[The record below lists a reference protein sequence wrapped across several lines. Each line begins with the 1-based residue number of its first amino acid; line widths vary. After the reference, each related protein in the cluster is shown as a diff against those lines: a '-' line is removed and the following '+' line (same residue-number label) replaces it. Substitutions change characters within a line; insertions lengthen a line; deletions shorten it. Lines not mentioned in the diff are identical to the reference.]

1 MDFIS
6 MGLLLLILAAGF
18 IIIAQRK
25 ELQHLREINGKLR
38 VNENKNEWA
47 SVVKDKLKEVGKVKT
62 VKYVRDETGMS
73 LVEATQFVDEHGGK
87 KK

>member
-1 MDFIS
+1 MDLMTVGLAFIVIAS
-6 MGLLLLILAAGF
+6 AF

-38 VNENKNEWA
+38 VNEDKEEWA
-47 SVVKDKLKEVGKVKT
+47 SVVRNKLKEVGNVKT

-73 LVEATQFVDEHGGK
+73 LIDAKQFVDRVGK

>member
-1 MDFIS
+1 MDFMS
-6 MGLLLLILAAGF
+6 MGLLLLVLAAGF

-38 VNENKNEWA
+38 VNEDKDEWVSA
-47 SVVKDKLKEVGKVKT
+47 VKDKLKEVGNVKT

-73 LVEATQFVDEHGGK
+73 LVDAKQFVDKVGNK
-87 KK
+87 K

>member
-1 MDFIS
+1 MDFMS
-6 MGLLLLILAAGF
+6 MGLLLLVLAAGF

-25 ELQHLREINGKLR
+25 ELQHLREVNGKLR
-38 VNENKNEWA
+38 VNEDKDEWA
-47 SVVKDKLKEVGKVKT
+47 SAVKDKLKEVGNVKT

-73 LVEATQFVDEHGGK
+73 LVDAKQFVDEAAK

>member
-1 MDFIS
+1 MDFVS
-6 MGLLLLILAAGF
+6 MGLLLLTLAAGF

-38 VNENKNEWA
+38 VNGNQEEWTA
-47 SVVKDKLKEVGKVKT
+47 AVKEKLKEEGPVKT

-73 LVEATQFVDEHGGK
+73 LVDAKQFVDGVGNK
-87 KK
+87 R